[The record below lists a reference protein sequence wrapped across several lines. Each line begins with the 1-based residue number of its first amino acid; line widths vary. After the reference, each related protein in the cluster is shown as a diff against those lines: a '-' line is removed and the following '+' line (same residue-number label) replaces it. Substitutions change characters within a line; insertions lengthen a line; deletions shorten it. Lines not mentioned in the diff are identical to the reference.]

1 MMARETVLI
10 VGASGDIGQAIAK
23 QLADLGYQLIL
34 HYHRNV
40 KALGELKEQIHHDLI
55 VAEVQADLTKTSEIK
70 RFLKMINFSIEKLV
84 FASGI
89 QHFGLF
95 QDTTEQTMDQMLTLH
110 VKAPW
115 LITKQ
120 LLPQMIRRRKGKIVL
135 ITSIWGTFGASYE
148 VIYST
153 LKGAQNSFV
162 KSLAK
167 EVAPSGISVNAVS
180 PGFIE
185 TKMND
190 HLDDME
196 KKAIISDIPMNRAGT
211 VTDIANTVCFLLDE
225 KSSYIQGEIIN
236 VTGGW

>member
-1 MMARETVLI
+1 MDRETVLI
-10 VGASGDIGQAIAK
+10 IGASGDIGQAIAR
-23 QLADLGYQLIL
+23 QLADLNHRLIL
-34 HYHRNV
+34 HYHQNV
-40 KALGELKEQIHHDLI
+40 KALDQLKRYIRDDLI
-55 VAEVQADLTKTSEIK
+55 IAEVKADLTKTDEIK
-70 RFLKMINFSIEKLV
+70 KLLETVNFSIEKIV

-89 QHFGLF
+89 QHFGMF
-95 QDTTEQTMDQMLTLH
+95 QETTEQTMDEMLTLH

-115 LITKQ
+115 MITKHF
-120 LLPQMIRRRKGKIVL
+120 LPQMVRRKKGNIVL
-135 ITSIWGTFGASYE
+135 ITSIWGTIGASYE

-167 EVAPSGISVNAVS
+167 EVAPSGVSVNAVS

-190 HLDDME
+190 HLNDEE
-196 KKAIISDIPMNRAGT
+196 KEAIIADIPMNRAGT
-211 VTDIANTVCFLLDE
+211 VCDIANTVCFLLGDQ
-225 KSSYIQGEIIN
+225 SNYIQGEIIH

>member
-1 MMARETVLI
+1 MTHKNILI

-23 QLADLGYQLIL
+23 QLASLGHQLIL

-40 KALGELKEQIHHDLI
+40 RALDQLKQSISEDQII
-55 VAEVQADLTKTSEIK
+55 AQIQADLTTTRGIETFIET
-70 RFLKMINFSIEKLV
+70 INYPIEQIV

-89 QHFGLF
+89 PHYGLF
-95 QDTTEQTMDQMLTLH
+95 QETSEQTMDKMLTLH

-115 LITKQ
+115 VITKH
-120 LLPQMIRRRKGKIVL
+120 LLPQMIRQQSGKIVL

-162 KSLAK
+162 KALAK
-167 EVAPSGISVNAVS
+167 EVAPSGISVNAIS

-190 HLDDME
+190 HLVAEE
-196 KKAIISDIPMNRAGT
+196 KRAIISDIPMNRAGT
-211 VTDIANTVCFLLDE
+211 VQDIANAVCFLLSDQ
-225 KSSYIQGEIIN
+225 SSYIQGEVIH

>member
-1 MMARETVLI
+1 MTKETVLI

-23 QLADLGYQLIL
+23 QLAKLDYQLIL
-34 HYHRNV
+34 HYHRNI
-40 KALGELKEQIHHDLI
+40 KALDELKRSIDDELI
-55 VAEVQADLTKTSEIK
+55 VAKIQADLTKPRDIK
-70 RFLKMINFSIEKLV
+70 NFLNMIHFSVEKIV

-89 QHFGLF
+89 QHYGLF
-95 QDTTEQTMDQMLTLH
+95 QDTSEQTMEKMLTLH
-110 VKAPW
+110 IKAPW
-115 LITKQ
+115 LITKH
-120 LLPQMIRRRKGKIVL
+120 LLPQMIQKQKGKIVL
-135 ITSIWGTFGASYE
+135 ITSLWGTFGASYE

-162 KSLAK
+162 KALAK

-190 HLDDME
+190 HLDEAE
-196 KKAIISDIPMNRAGT
+196 KNAIISDIPMNRAGT
-211 VTDIANTVCFLLDE
+211 VNDIAHTVTFLLDE
-225 KSSYIQGEIIN
+225 KSNYIQGEIIH

>member
-1 MMARETVLI
+1 MGKENILI
-10 VGASGDIGQAIAK
+10 VGASGDIGIAITK
-23 QLADLGYQLIL
+23 QLAKEGYRFLL
-34 HYHRNV
+34 HYHQNRT
-40 KALGELKEQIHHDLI
+40 AFERLKHIIHEDQLL
-55 VAEVQADLTKTSEIK
+55 AEIQADLTQTDDIK
-70 RFLKMINFSIEKLV
+70 RFLEQLIFPVDKIV

-89 QHFGLF
+89 AHYGLF
-95 QDTTEQTMDQMLTLH
+95 QDTSEQTMDHMLTLH

-115 LITKQ
+115 MISKH
-120 LLPQMIRRRKGKIVL
+120 LLPSMIQNKKGKIVL
-135 ITSIWGTFGASYE
+135 ITSIWGTVGASHE

-190 HLDDME
+190 HLLHNE
-196 KKAIISDIPMNRAGT
+196 KEAIISDIPMNRAGSVSEVAHT
-211 VTDIANTVCFLLDE
+211 VHFLLDE
-225 KSSYIQGEIIN
+225 KSNYIQGEVIH

>member
-1 MMARETVLI
+1 MMERETVLI

-23 QLADLGYQLIL
+23 QLAELGYQLIL

-40 KALGELKEQIHHDLI
+40 QALDELKKVIPKEQMI
-55 VAEVQADLTKTSEIK
+55 AEIQADLTKTSDIEKFIQ
-70 RFLKMINFSIEKLV
+70 MINFSVDKVV

-95 QDTTEQTMDQMLTLH
+95 QETSEQTMEKMLTLH

-115 LITKQ
+115 LITKHI
-120 LLPQMIRRRKGKIVL
+120 LPQMIRHKKGKIVL

-190 HLDDME
+190 HLADEE
-196 KKAIISDIPMNRAGT
+196 KAAIISDIPMNRAGT
-211 VTDIANTVCFLLDE
+211 VHDIANTVCFLLDE
-225 KSSYIQGEIIN
+225 KSNYIQGEIIH